1 MGFVSGKWSDH
12 PGDVI
17 IPVYASEKI
26 KKQEASKM
34 KVDQEK
40 VTEALQAV
48 EKLCQHCGLHTETCY
63 VAVAMRSLSTLKCGE
78 DSTSK

>member
-1 MGFVSGKWSDH
+1 
-12 PGDVI
+12 
-17 IPVYASEKI
+17 
-26 KKQEASKM
+26 M

-78 DSTSK
+78 ASTAKL